1 MTRGFRCSPRNLPD
15 PFRSGVAERREAEP
29 MTPRELEEYRSL
41 RATIRERGT
50 TRVWVFVVGLTV
62 WAALTLA
69 TAALAA
75 LPIAT
80 ALPLLLLAAVFEA
93 VYALHTGVERIGR
106 YLQVFYEHEPGER
119 HWERTVMAF
128 GQTAPPGGSDPLF
141 GRYFWMATVTNVV
154 PAALTEPKVEEW
166 IAVGVFHVIFLVR
179 IALAQ
184 RHAAGQRAAD
194 LQRFERLKGDGTGTQ
209 SAAASAAGS
218 SRKSS
223 AES

>member
-1 MTRGFRCSPRNLPD
+1 
-15 PFRSGVAERREAEP
+15 

-50 TRVWVFVVGLTV
+50 NRVGICVVGLTA

-106 YLQVFYEHEPGER
+106 YLQVFYEDTPGER

-154 PAALTEPKVEEW
+154 PAALAAPKVEEW
-166 IAVGVFHVIFLVR
+166 IAVGVFHVMFLVR
-179 IALAQ
+179 IALAH
-184 RHAAGQRAAD
+184 RHAAGQRASD
-194 LQRFERLKGDGTGTQ
+194 RQRFERLKREAGGVPHEAPDQ
-209 SAAASAAGS
+209 ASPN
-218 SRKSS
+218 RIHY
-223 AES
+223 